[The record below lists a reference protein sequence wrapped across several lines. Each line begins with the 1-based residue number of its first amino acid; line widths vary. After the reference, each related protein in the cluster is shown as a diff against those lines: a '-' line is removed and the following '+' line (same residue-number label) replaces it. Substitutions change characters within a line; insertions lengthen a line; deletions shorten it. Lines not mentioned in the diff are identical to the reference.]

1 MLRLFQK
8 KNIKLWEEC
17 LSHVEFA
24 YNRSIHSTVKMWPFE
39 IVHDLLSHAPI
50 DLVPLPNSEKLNFD
64 VKQRAELILK
74 LHETTKKT

>member
-1 MLRLFQK
+1 
-8 KNIKLWEEC
+8 
-17 LSHVEFA
+17 
-24 YNRSIHSTVKMWPFE
+24 MWPFE